1 MPPADRETHSTPHI
15 PRSDN
20 LPDRS
25 APCVPLRDNNRQ
37 SPSAPVA
44 AKNQPSRYSN
54 TLRRRESK
62 TVCEAPSSKLLHHLR
77 TRTHPATRFVTDARH
92 RRFSQGAKPW
102 QLRQRQK
109 WKEIRG
115 DQA

>member
-37 SPSAPVA
+37 SLSAPVA
-44 AKNQPSRYSN
+44 AMSPPSRYSN
-54 TLRRRESK
+54 TLRLPESK
-62 TVCEAPSSKLLHHLR
+62 TVCAVPSNKPLHLLR
-77 TRTHPATRFVTDARH
+77 TRTNPTAPFATEARH

-102 QLRQRQK
+102 QLQQRQK
-109 WKEIRG
+109 WK
-115 DQA
+115 